1 MQGDIIGADE
11 EDDGGWA
18 VQEQQGSDPAQRRW
32 GNECEKQGGKWE
44 RVRGWGWAVQEQ
56 QGSHPA
62 QWEGRGG
69 EREERGRRWK
79 IDSEKIMGLKLPQ
92 MKAWGA
98 ARVDLQGCTCIVQRC
113 RIKFEDAGK
122 QMV

>member
-44 RVRGWGWAVQEQ
+44 RVRGWGWAVHEQ

-69 EREERGRRWK
+69 EREQRGRRRK
-79 IDSEKIMGLKLPQ
+79 TV
-92 MKAWGA
+92 
-98 ARVDLQGCTCIVQRC
+98 RRLQG
-113 RIKFEDAGK
+113 
-122 QMV
+122 